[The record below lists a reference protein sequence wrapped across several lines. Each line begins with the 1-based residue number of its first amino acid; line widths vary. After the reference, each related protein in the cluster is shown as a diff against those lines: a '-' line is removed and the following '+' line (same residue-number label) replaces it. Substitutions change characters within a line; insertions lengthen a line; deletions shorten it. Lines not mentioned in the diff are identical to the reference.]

1 MTIIKTRTYFAIM
14 ITSERKLHT
23 NRNSSGF
30 TMIEL
35 MIVIAII
42 GILATVAI
50 PQYGRYVERAK
61 FTDIITTTSTY
72 KTAVSL
78 CMQEDNG
85 PDTCTP
91 GDHSG
96 IPPNLG
102 ASGVLQSLTTE
113 AGVILATGTDE
124 VGGHTYQLSPTW
136 TADTKV
142 EWVASG
148 TCRNAGYCPEK

>member
-1 MTIIKTRTYFAIM
+1 MDTRKYFVTM
-14 ITSERKLHT
+14 ITSKPHLHSNRK
-23 NRNSSGF
+23 SSGF

-61 FTDIITTTSTY
+61 FSEIITTTSTY

-85 PDTCTP
+85 PTNCTP
-91 GDHSG
+91 GNYVS

-102 ASGVLQSLTTE
+102 PSGVLQSLTTNQ
-113 AGVILATGTDE
+113 GVILATGTGE
-124 VGGHTYQLSPTW
+124 VGGHTYQLTPNW
-136 TADTKV
+136 TADTRV
-142 EWVASG
+142 EWTASG
-148 TCRNAGYCPEK
+148 TCRDVGYCPEE